1 MTEEEIK
8 DTIQSEEEDTNTEN
22 ITIEEIAENAESQMS
37 EMKETMAEGGVT
49 DDSVKEMVSKI
60 NWDIVQYE
68 DPEEYIPVFT
78 KEDYEIL
85 DKFGDMSPR
94 TFLEINLQ
102 MLREKVSEINTEEFQ
117 LKSDEEKKKHI
128 DDIIDTRNVCIGVV
142 QESVSHYNELMSK
155 NNINQL
161 DSFIMISVFSKVVK
175 KYIGEMDLKTV
186 DNTSI
191 YSLLFKSALSSIS
204 KKTIYSG
211 STIGTKIS
219 YLDSV
224 SKYLSTINKN
234 NKAYDLVSVTSKT
247 NTLSNVIVN
256 LYESIK
262 SDTVDKKIEEMGFSG
277 YESEIKHLID
287 EIGKLKKEFHEK
299 IVKKYSDDVIR
310 VCVDPV
316 KKQIESVLKS
326 DKNLESIK
334 VKNGRKLATLSY
346 YVDTLYHII
355 SDESSDICLESIY
368 DIGIILNGIVF
379 NETLGFG
386 ITKNFY
392 VSSNAQF
399 YYFMSLI
406 QKYVNPKMFEIDNI
420 NEKIKDVVIK
430 NEEYKKDIERICDE
444 KQFLEEVTEF
454 LFNNMTYVS
463 FYSSLFEIL
472 ASILHNTENSL
483 RFLLNDE
490 MYDDFLTNLCCGSI
504 YMNSRRFFDNGSTDN
519 VANNRHKKN
528 KTKRKRRK

>member
-8 DTIQSEEEDTNTEN
+8 DTIQSEEEDTNTED

-191 YSLLFKSALSSIS
+191 YTLLFKSALSSIS
-204 KKTIYSG
+204 KKTI
-211 STIGTKIS
+211 
-219 YLDSV
+219 
-224 SKYLSTINKN
+224 
-234 NKAYDLVSVTSKT
+234 
-247 NTLSNVIVN
+247 
-256 LYESIK
+256 
-262 SDTVDKKIEEMGFSG
+262 
-277 YESEIKHLID
+277 
-287 EIGKLKKEFHEK
+287 
-299 IVKKYSDDVIR
+299 
-310 VCVDPV
+310 
-316 KKQIESVLKS
+316 
-326 DKNLESIK
+326 
-334 VKNGRKLATLSY
+334 
-346 YVDTLYHII
+346 
-355 SDESSDICLESIY
+355 
-368 DIGIILNGIVF
+368 
-379 NETLGFG
+379 
-386 ITKNFY
+386 
-392 VSSNAQF
+392 
-399 YYFMSLI
+399 
-406 QKYVNPKMFEIDNI
+406 
-420 NEKIKDVVIK
+420 
-430 NEEYKKDIERICDE
+430 
-444 KQFLEEVTEF
+444 
-454 LFNNMTYVS
+454 
-463 FYSSLFEIL
+463 
-472 ASILHNTENSL
+472 
-483 RFLLNDE
+483 
-490 MYDDFLTNLCCGSI
+490 
-504 YMNSRRFFDNGSTDN
+504 
-519 VANNRHKKN
+519 
-528 KTKRKRRK
+528 